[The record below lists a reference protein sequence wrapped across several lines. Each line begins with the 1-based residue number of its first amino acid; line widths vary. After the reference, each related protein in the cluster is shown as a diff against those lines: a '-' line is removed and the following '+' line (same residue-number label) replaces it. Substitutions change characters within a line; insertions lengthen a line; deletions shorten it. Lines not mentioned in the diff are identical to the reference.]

1 MNAFDFIKKI
11 ETSYDVTTIKI
22 KDMEAW
28 PFLRIAYFF
37 AYRDKYDFK
46 IERTNELKL
55 KKAVRMFENVL
66 YGVSNYFKKND
77 FFIFSNLA
85 GRRLLN
91 GKYVNRLLFGLE
103 SELGAEKVLFIENP
117 AHSVHYTINSV
128 STDIVVSSIF
138 FRVLSYLPFFR
149 KEINIENE
157 IILKDINKR
166 HKLNVNYNAI
176 VKKFVRYVLLFKY
189 VFRIYKPRG
198 IFVTQYYNLFH
209 QAAIYSGNMLGIN
222 TIEFQHGVINNQH
235 IAYNLYDKMN
245 KALFPKYLFVFGN
258 QVKSV
263 FDESN
268 DFINKIKVI
277 SVGYMYIDYINHEYI
292 PPPNVTKL
300 FDKLRVKY
308 KKIVAVSSQ
317 LTIEKELI
325 IFLTELAALDKGI
338 LYIFVPRD
346 VNKNYSEYSFQNNI
360 MIIKKLNIY
369 QIIKESDFHATV
381 YSTCALE
388 APALGIPNILINI
401 NNMAKKYYKDILTNP
416 ETTKFVNNE
425 EQFLNTLLS
434 WKPKSKKEIMDGH
447 NNFYEQNHKEN
458 LKKALRLVKM
468 IER

>member
-22 KDMEAW
+22 KDLEVW
-28 PFLRIAYFF
+28 PFLRFAYFF
-37 AYRDKYDFK
+37 AYRDKDFK
-46 IERTNELKL
+46 IKRTNELKL
-55 KKAVRMFENVL
+55 KKAVRMFKNIL
-66 YGVSNYFKKND
+66 YGISNYFKKND
-77 FFIFSNLA
+77 YFIFSNLA

-91 GKYVNRLLFGLE
+91 GKYVNRLLFVLE
-103 SELGAEKVLFIENP
+103 SELGTEKVLYIENP
-117 AHSVHYTINSV
+117 GKGAHYTINSV
-128 STDIVVSSIF
+128 STDKVVSSIF
-138 FRVLSYLPFFR
+138 FQVLSYLPFFR
-149 KEINIENE
+149 KEVYIENE

-176 VKKFVRYVLLFKY
+176 VTKFVRYVLLFKY
-189 VFRIYKPRG
+189 VFRIYKPKG
-198 IFVTQYYNLFH
+198 IFVTQYYSLFH

-222 TIEFQHGVINNQH
+222 TIEFQHGVINHQH

-258 QVKSV
+258 QVKSI
-263 FDESN
+263 FNESN
-268 DFINKIKVI
+268 YFINKNKVI
-277 SVGYMYIDYINHEYI
+277 PVGYMYIDYINQEYV
-292 PPPNVTKL
+292 PPPNVTNL
-300 FDKLRVKY
+300 FDKLRVKF

-325 IFLTELAALDKGI
+325 IFLIKLAALDKDI
-338 LYIFVPRD
+338 LYIFVPRN
-346 VNKNYSEYSFQNNI
+346 VNSNYSEYNFQHNI
-360 MIIKKLNIY
+360 MIVKNLNIY
-369 QIIKESDFHATV
+369 QIIKESDYHATV

-425 EQFLNTLLS
+425 EQFLKTLLS
-434 WKPKSKKEIMDGH
+434 WKPKSKNEIMDGH